1 MLQRALR
8 LRAPKVLVGHL
19 DGPES
24 VLLDACG
31 RHVSSGRHSPPKFA
45 NPNPDLYLLS
55 LCGPFPKGS
64 LEMKKMLTAALVLA
78 LAGSAAYAQV
88 KPEDQLKLRKAAYAL
103 MNFNYASLAAMAQDK
118 KPYNKD
124 EAIRNADFVA
134 MLATVPQHF
143 FGDGTDKVGETRAK
157 PEIWTN
163 RADFNSKM
171 DKMIA
176 ETGKLPQ
183 VARTGDLAALK
194 KQMGD
199 TGAACKAC
207 HDEYR
212 TK

>member
-1 MLQRALR
+1 
-8 LRAPKVLVGHL
+8 
-19 DGPES
+19 
-24 VLLDACG
+24 
-31 RHVSSGRHSPPKFA
+31 
-45 NPNPDLYLLS
+45 
-55 LCGPFPKGS
+55 
-64 LEMKKMLTAALVLA
+64 MKKTLIAVLA
-78 LAGSAAYAQV
+78 LALAGPAAYAQV

-103 MNFNYASLAAMAQDK
+103 MNYNHASLVAMAQDK

-134 MLATVPQHF
+134 MLATVPGHF

-171 DKMIA
+171 DKMVA

-183 VARTGDLAALK
+183 IARTGDLGALK
-194 KQMGD
+194 KQVAE

-207 HDEYR
+207 HDDYR